1 MNPDAG
7 DTVCQFTCV
16 GIMSEH
22 GIGVCVKDILYTFSN
37 IHVYMLHI
45 KSYNAQRWWAMVGYG
60 RTLTMPLAWYI
71 YTFRMPA

>member
-7 DTVCQFTCV
+7 DTVYQFMCI

-37 IHVYMLHI
+37 VHVHVAHKEL
-45 KSYNAQRWWAMVGYG
+45 
-60 RTLTMPLAWYI
+60 
-71 YTFRMPA
+71 